1 MAAQSPHY
9 SEEAALSLT
18 LAIVAASQAPL
29 LLLDGDLNIVAA
41 SQSFG
46 QVFEIDANKAV
57 GGPLSGL
64 GAGEWEMPRLRAL
77 LDATAAGDAPIDAFE
92 LDLVRPGRSPRHLLI
107 HAQRLVYLDLEH
119 RRLLMS
125 VTDTTQVLANQKL
138 KDDALAENLVL
149 LSEVRHRV
157 ANSLQIIASVLLQN
171 ARRTQSEET
180 RAHLKDAHNRVMSV
194 AALERQLSE
203 SAAETVQLQTYFIS
217 LCDNI
222 AASMIADP
230 QQISLRVTGEGGMV
244 TARTSV
250 SLGLI
255 VTELVINALKHA
267 FPDDRGGTIVVDCQV
282 RGPNWT
288 LSVTDDGAGVAA
300 QPSQGRTGLGTS
312 IVQALARQ
320 LEAVVEIKPA
330 HPGTSVTVTHT
341 QVALVQDLPADGH
354 PADGQAAASL

>member
-1 MAAQSPHY
+1 MAAQTPHY

-29 LLLDGDLNIVAA
+29 LLLDGGLNIVAA

-46 QVFEIDANKAV
+46 RVFEIDEDKAV

-77 LDATAAGDAPIDAFE
+77 LDATASGEPPIDAFK
-92 LDLVRPGRSPRHLLI
+92 LDLVRPGRAPRHLLI
-107 HAQRLVYLDLEH
+107 HAQRLDYLDLEH

-125 VTDTTQVLANQKL
+125 VTDTTQALADQKL
-138 KDDALAENLVL
+138 RDDTLAENLVL

-171 ARRTQSEET
+171 ARKTESEET

-203 SAAETVQLQTYFIS
+203 SAAETIQLQTYFVS
-217 LCDNI
+217 LCDSI
-222 AASMIADP
+222 AASMIADT
-230 QQISLRVTGEGGMV
+230 QHVSLRVTGDGGMV
-244 TARTSV
+244 PARTSV

-267 FPDDRGGTIVVDCQV
+267 FPDGRAGVIVVDCQV

-288 LSVTDDGAGVAA
+288 LSVTDDGAGVSAR
-300 QPSQGRTGLGTS
+300 PTQGRVGLGTS

-320 LEAVVEIKPA
+320 LEAVVQIEPA
-330 HPGTSVTVTHT
+330 HPGTSITVTHT
-341 QVALVQDLPADGH
+341 QDTLVEDL

>member
-1 MAAQSPHY
+1 MAAPDPND
-9 SEEAALSLT
+9 SEDAALSLT
-18 LAIVAASQAPL
+18 LAVVAASQAPL

-41 SQSFG
+41 SHSFG
-46 QVFEIDANKAV
+46 QVFEIDSDQAV

-77 LDATAAGDAPIDAFE
+77 LDATASGELPIDAFQ
-92 LDLVRPGRSPRHLLI
+92 LDLVRPRRPPRHLLI
-107 HAQRLVYLDLEH
+107 HAQRLDYLDLEH

-125 VTDTTQVLANQKL
+125 VTDATQALADEKL

-171 ARRTQSEET
+171 ARNTQSEET

-203 SAAETVQLQTYFIS
+203 SAEETVQLQTYFIS
-217 LCDNI
+217 LCDSI

-230 QQISLRVTGEGGMV
+230 QRISLRVTGEGGMV
-244 TARTSV
+244 AARTSI

-267 FPDDRGGTIVVDCQV
+267 FPDGRAGTIVVDCQV
-282 RGPNWT
+282 HGPNWA
-288 LSVTDDGAGVAA
+288 LSVTDDGAGVPA
-300 QPSQGRTGLGTS
+300 QPSQGRIGLGTS

-320 LEAVVEIKPA
+320 LVAVVEITPA
-330 HPGTSVTVTHT
+330 RPGTSITVTHT
-341 QVALVQDLPADGH
+341 QVALVEDLPADGL
-354 PADGQAAASL
+354 PADGLAAASL